1 MKKIFTY
8 LLSLTLLASTSVT
21 FTSCD
26 DDDVDTV
33 MQIITALLT
42 NGTADIENTAW
53 FQQDEQKNGFVYAF
67 KAGGQGLQYQF
78 EKGVYT
84 SVTPFTYSYD
94 SSQNVLTIGGTNYT
108 VKAFVAQ
115 QSLTLSN
122 GQNDYALNF
131 TDIAQLPTEEQVK
144 NGGKDNPATTTPLD
158 NTIWYQRLQVDGQ
171 TYIILYNFQTN
182 GKGVYEQ
189 YIVNDNNQELDGQMS
204 FTFTYNEQTKT
215 LVLNYENNTSETY
228 TITFDNEKLIM
239 VDTEEQLQYVYSRYT
254 ENK

>member
-1 MKKIFTY
+1 MGNQKGKIYLYKNDKLVNSTDFTY
-8 LLSLTLLASTSVT
+8 A
-21 FTSCD
+21 
-26 DDDVDTV
+26 
-33 MQIITALLT
+33 
-42 NGTADIENTAW
+42 
-53 FQQDEQKNGFVYAF
+53 
-67 KAGGQGLQYQF
+67 
-78 EKGVYT
+78 
-84 SVTPFTYSYD
+84 YD
-94 SSQNVLTIGGTNYT
+94 ASQNVLTLAGQSYT
-108 VKAFVAQ
+108 V
-115 QSLTLSN
+115 QS
-122 GQNDYALNF
+122 F
-131 TDIAQLPTEEQVK
+131 TAGSQMVLVDGNNTQYVFTSTQMPSDP
-144 NGGKDNPATTTPLD
+144 GTTTPLD